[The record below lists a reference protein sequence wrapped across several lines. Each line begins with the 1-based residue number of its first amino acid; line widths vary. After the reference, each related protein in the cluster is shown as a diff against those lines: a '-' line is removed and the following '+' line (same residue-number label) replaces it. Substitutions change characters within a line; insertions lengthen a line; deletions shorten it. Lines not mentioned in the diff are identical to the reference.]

1 MWHPRREHSRPAF
14 RQYGYDA
21 RWHREAEQYRRHN
34 PLCIGCFALGRRVK
48 ADVVD
53 HIIPHRGDQR
63 LFRAVCNWQ
72 SACQWHHN
80 AIKPELERLFLR
92 GQLTAEALQH

>member
-1 MWHPRREHSRPAF
+1 
-14 RQYGYDA
+14 
-21 RWHREAEQYRRHN
+21 
-34 PLCIGCFALGRRVK
+34 VK

-63 LFRAVCNWQ
+63 LFRSVGNWQ

-92 GQLTAEALQH
+92 GQLTAEDLRLNSVKAVQLTRERYRPAIGLDGFACE